1 MAERLSRKELRAPD
15 AFQRIGAEA
24 RAWLQER
31 QRMLFMLAV
40 LVVVASISG
49 LFASYFSG
57 KAESQAAQ
65 MLGGAL
71 KLLNRPVQA
80 STAPVDQDA
89 EDETPFPNQR
99 VKDEA
104 VAQELSRLR
113 SAHPKTRAA
122 VTAALPLGEAYYRV
136 GQYEQAL
143 SAFEDFLKGVP
154 KTEPLRAE
162 ALEGEGYVFEA
173 KHQLEQALLTYDQ
186 LANVTKGEFMTG
198 MGLYHR
204 ARILAEQGKKEEAA
218 KALVELKSTYP
229 ASAAARMAGERISL
243 LEREGVKIPPP
254 PAKAAPD
261 AG

>member
-1 MAERLSRKELRAPD
+1 
-15 AFQRIGAEA
+15 
-24 RAWLQER
+24 
-31 QRMLFMLAV
+31 MLFMLAA
-40 LVVVASISG
+40 LVVVASIAG
-49 LFASYFSG
+49 LPASYFSG

-71 KLLNRPVQA
+71 KLLSRPVQA
-80 STAPVDQDA
+80 STAPVDPDA

-99 VKDEA
+99 AKDEA

-136 GQYEQAL
+136 AQYEPAL
-143 SAFEDFLKGVP
+143 SAFEDFLKAVP
-154 KTEPLRAE
+154 KTDPLRAE

-204 ARILAEQGKKEEAA
+204 ARILAEQGKQEEAA

-229 ASAAARMAGERISL
+229 TSAAGRMAGERISL
-243 LEREGVKIPPP
+243 LERQGVKIPPP
-254 PAKAAPD
+254 PAKPAPD

>member
-1 MAERLSRKELRAPD
+1 
-15 AFQRIGAEA
+15 
-24 RAWLQER
+24 
-31 QRMLFMLAV
+31 MLLMLAALV
-40 LVVVASISG
+40 LVASVSG
-49 LFASYFSG
+49 LLATYFSG

-65 MLGGAL
+65 MLGSAL

-80 STAPVDQDA
+80 STAPADPDA
-89 EDETPFPNQR
+89 EDEAPFPNQR
-99 VKDEA
+99 AKDEA

-113 SAHPKTRAA
+113 SLHPKTRAA
-122 VTAALPLGEAYYRV
+122 ITAALPLGEALYRV
-136 GQYEQAL
+136 GQYDQAL
-143 SAFEDFLKGVP
+143 NAFEDFLKGVA
-154 KTEPLRAE
+154 KTDPLRAE

-204 ARILAEQGKKEEAA
+204 ARILAEQGKKEEGA

-229 ASAAARMAGERISL
+229 ASAAARMAAERISA
-243 LEREGVKIPPP
+243 LEREGVKIPA
-254 PAKAAPD
+254 PASKAAPD